1 MIIDFL
7 NRLDISSE
15 NSFESLGQILDSVA
29 QVLEEI
35 VKELT
40 KKNTL
45 IRSFGEL
52 EAFLRKN
59 NLLELA
65 NMLSEIR
72 VFRKK
77 INIEEPEP
85 EKVTIIRDMAVDLI
99 KKTN

>member
-52 EAFLRKN
+52 
-59 NLLELA
+59 
-65 NMLSEIR
+65 
-72 VFRKK
+72 
-77 INIEEPEP
+77 
-85 EKVTIIRDMAVDLI
+85 
-99 KKTN
+99 